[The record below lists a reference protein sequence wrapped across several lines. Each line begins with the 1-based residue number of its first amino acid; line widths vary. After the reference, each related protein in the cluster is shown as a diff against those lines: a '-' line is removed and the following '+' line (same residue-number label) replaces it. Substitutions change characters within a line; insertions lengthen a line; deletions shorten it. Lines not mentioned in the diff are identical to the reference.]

1 MTIVCTTV
9 PGKQVQKTSG
19 SSPVDLFH
27 GSPGLACLMM
37 GLAQVKHD
45 VMISSESCLLTRVR
59 RPVVNRI
66 GHELDSI
73 NAVQEEINH
82 LASELKKKNEELQSR
97 TLIQSRLERLQDHYS
112 KPPDPMPKPRL
123 KSQPVTNK
131 VKHLIQENV
140 LQKGATYK
148 QVAQTFDISERTV

>member
-1 MTIVCTTV
+1 M
-9 PGKQVQKTSG
+9 
-19 SSPVDLFH
+19 FH
-27 GSPGLACLMM
+27 PDS
-37 GLAQVKHD
+37 
-45 VMISSESCLLTRVR
+45 ISRLESVATM
-59 RPVVNRI
+59 
-66 GHELDSI
+66 ETQQLDSI